1 MHRVLIFE
9 DQTSAGNANAQT
21 VTHYKCTEPYI
32 ANAQQPGTIANAQT
46 PVAIAN
52 AQSPYIA
59 NAQQPARQPGNA
71 QQPYPY
77 IANAQSPYIANSQT
91 PFTYQAQGRTPVA
104 RWDGVL
110 SQQCTT
116 PVSS

>member
-1 MHRVLIFE
+1 MHRVLILRMHKHL
-9 DQTSAGNANAQT
+9 QAIANAQT
-21 VTHYKCTEPYI
+21 VAQENCKCTDSVYCKCTTTCDFNQMHKHLP
-32 ANAQQPGTIANAQT
+32 
-46 PVAIAN
+46 IAN

-59 NAQQPARQPGNA
+59 NAQQPARQPANA

-77 IANAQSPYIANSQT
+77 IANTQSPYIANSQT

-110 SQQCTT
+110 SQQ
-116 PVSS
+116 